1 MKTRTQQI
9 EELKKEWT
17 QPRWEGIR
25 RPYSAEEVVK
35 LRGSVNPECT
45 LAQRGAA
52 KMWDL
57 LHGGA
62 KKGYINSLGALT
74 GGQALQQA
82 KAGIEAIYLSGWQV
96 AADATWPPACIRIS
110 RSIRQTRYQPWWIGS
125 TTPSAV
131 RIRSS
136 GRQALSQTIRVLLT
150 ISCQSSRMRK
160 RDSAAC

>member
-25 RPYSAEEVVK
+25 RPYSAEDVVK

-45 LAQRGAA
+45 LAQNGAA
-52 KMWDL
+52 KMWKL

-82 KAGIEAIYLSGWQV
+82 KAGIEAIYLSGWQAV
-96 AADATWPPACIRIS
+96 PP
-110 RSIRQTRYQPWWIGS
+110 
-125 TTPSAV
+125 TTV
-131 RIRSS
+131 RKINSLNR
-136 GRQALSQTIRVLLT
+136 
-150 ISCQSSRMRK
+150 
-160 RDSAAC
+160 

>member
-9 EELKKEWT
+9 EELNKEWT
-17 QPRWEGIR
+17 NPRWEGIT

-45 LAQRGAA
+45 LAQLGAA
-52 KMWDL
+52 KMWRL
-57 LHGGA
+57 LHGEA

-96 AADATWPPACIRIS
+96 AADANGVQHVSGSIAVSGQLGTGGGGSDQQYLPPR
-110 RSIRQTRYQPWWIGS
+110 RSDP
-125 TTPSAV
+125 V
-131 RIRSS
+131 VS
-136 GRQALSQTIRVLLT
+136 GN
-150 ISCQSSRMRK
+150 
-160 RDSAAC
+160 

>member
-96 AADATWPPACIRIS
+96 AADANLASSMYPDQSLFQAISVPTLVDRINNPFRRADQIQCAAGIKANAS
-110 RSIRQTRYQPWWIGS
+110 RFTY
-125 TTPSAV
+125 
-131 RIRSS
+131 
-136 GRQALSQTIRVLLT
+136 
-150 ISCQSSRMRK
+150 
-160 RDSAAC
+160 